1 MECSE
6 FKSMGGAVFNV
17 RNRFFITALAG
28 NLLLGQQIKHYEH
41 NRTIEAKLL
50 HIYDP
55 LVGKKPEALYKVD
68 NTEVRQF
75 VEKCLATVSL
85 KLSARELLDDP
96 FLQIY
101 DYGFDSKVVQYQ
113 RHFYEVNPL
122 IRQPLNG
129 IYSINNK
136 LISGDTDNV
145 GGYGPVSELD
155 YHRDDFE
162 ASEIGLFG
170 FEEDDNLV
178 EVDTTIKG
186 RREDDGIFLTL
197 RIADKEGLKLKPTH
211 FASHI
216 NKYSTP
222 SRERE
227 GFEPIPSSEE

>member
-1 MECSE
+1 M
-6 FKSMGGAVFNV
+6 
-17 RNRFFITALAG
+17 
-28 NLLLGQQIKHYEH
+28 
-41 NRTIEAKLL
+41 
-50 HIYDP
+50 HI
-55 LVGKKPEALYKVD
+55 LQGKKPEALYKVD

-75 VEKCLATVSL
+75 VEKCLEIVSL
-85 KLSARELLDDP
+85 KLSARELLDHP

-170 FEEDDNLV
+170 CEEDDNLA

-197 RIADKEGLKLKPTH
+197 RIVDKEGYHLTFL
-211 FASHI
+211 F
-216 NKYSTP
+216 
-222 SRERE
+222 
-227 GFEPIPSSEE
+227 SS